1 MNLNLQFSAFKMCEI
16 SNSIN
21 LQITSKNLKMKM
33 NRPKRQ
39 NIKLDGKKSLKLQ
52 LIKHPNF

>member
-39 NIKLDGKKSLKLQ
+39 NIKLDGKKSLKL
-52 LIKHPNF
+52 